1 MTDDI
6 QVGLLYILGHI
17 HAPTPE
23 QVPVLPCGLP
33 GMPSREAIQKLH
45 TITLACDWIHDQIE
59 KNIAVEE
66 EQVQKAQES
75 LPFVEVES
83 TPESFHEENGAAME
97 AGRDWEAENEQAR
110 DAYIRAKLNL
120 DPSEP
125 TPKFSDNQWSAMK
138 LARDYVIRGDRS
150 FPAEEAYRLWGSHP
164 LTGFVVSPALEKLRQ
179 TLSTCSTETLDFLAS
194 FDDSAPAIKVP
205 QVVKRKSRSRKSI
218 YVMDRHYGRVVYK
231 TLSHAARAYNLNE
244 EAVRSRVKRGWTI
257 EQALEIDVAP
267 RGVVIKT
274 AGEEGVYK
282 NLAAACRANNVSYA
296 SVQARIKKGESPG
309 DAICALRI
317 PLPRVRL

>member
-1 MTDDI
+1 
-6 QVGLLYILGHI
+6 
-17 HAPTPE
+17 
-23 QVPVLPCGLP
+23 
-33 GMPSREAIQKLH
+33 
-45 TITLACDWIHDQIE
+45 
-59 KNIAVEE
+59 
-66 EQVQKAQES
+66 
-75 LPFVEVES
+75 
-83 TPESFHEENGAAME
+83 
-97 AGRDWEAENEQAR
+97 
-110 DAYIRAKLNL
+110 
-120 DPSEP
+120 
-125 TPKFSDNQWSAMK
+125 
-138 LARDYVIRGDRS
+138 
-150 FPAEEAYRLWGSHP
+150 
-164 LTGFVVSPALEKLRQ
+164 
-179 TLSTCSTETLDFLAS
+179 
-194 FDDSAPAIKVP
+194 
-205 QVVKRKSRSRKSI
+205 
-218 YVMDRHYGRVVYK
+218 MDRHYGRVVYK